1 MLIINKI
8 TFSNLNSAIHYYL
21 SLSDCPIVEGNNE
34 ILNFF
39 WDKLCEKYPE
49 FEIEV

>member
-8 TFSNLNSAIHYYL
+8 TFSNLNSAINYYL
-21 SLSDCPIVEGNNE
+21 SLSDCPIVEGETELVN
-34 ILNFF
+34 IF
-39 WDKLCEKYPE
+39 WDKLCESCPE